1 MARSIVM
8 AEVDE
13 SAPGETGL
21 AAANKNRTQRSISGP
36 SHGDCIDLVFS
47 KGALVP
53 GVEEVATSWGRCL
66 TAHHL
71 DPEIQAA
78 PHIITEKE
86 IKDSRESLGNLIMHA
101 HEELDRLYAI
111 VGPQQHVVLLC
122 DRDGVAIHHR
132 GDESLADAFKYWGIW
147 LGGVWSE
154 QIEGTNGIGT
164 CITEQR
170 ATMVL
175 RGQHFRTRHSNLSC
189 AGAPISDPLGRLAAV
204 LDTSSMNPQTTEQS
218 LSLAM
223 AATKVS
229 ARGIEERIF
238 REYFRHAWNIAAAPC
253 GGSDIA
259 VLLAVDNDQRILG
272 ADQIARRL
280 FSLNDEVLNRGMALS
295 TIFEYDSSIF
305 RCKRMQDV
313 ATRLLRTG
321 TDEPWNALITPAACG
336 MSGLCSP
343 TDALLH
349 SRPRFGMLAHLPLAV
364 DPPTN
369 RGGLAPARANRI
381 CEYIDSHLQE
391 NIALEVLAEI
401 AQLSVHHFARA
412 FRQSLGIPPHNY
424 IVQRRV
430 EHAQQLLRNT
440 DLPLSEIA
448 IEVGFTD
455 QSHLARHFRTFIG
468 VSPSLARHRFRAGP
482 DILIHP
488 AAHVGS

>member
-1 MARSIVM
+1 M
-8 AEVDE
+8 
-13 SAPGETGL
+13 G
-21 AAANKNRTQRSISGP
+21 AANKNRTQRSTDGLP
-36 SHGDCIDLVFS
+36 HVDCIDLVVR

-53 GVEEVATSWGRCL
+53 GVEEMATSWRRCL

-71 DPEIQAA
+71 DPEIQGA

-86 IKDSRESLGNLIMHA
+86 IKDSREPLRDLILHA
-101 HEELDRLYAI
+101 QEELDRLYAI
-111 VGPQQHVVLLC
+111 VGPQQYVVLLC
-122 DRDGVAIHHR
+122 NRDGVAIHHR
-132 GDESLADAFKYWGIW
+132 GDESMADDYEDRGIW
-147 LGGVWSE
+147 LGAVLSE

-164 CITEQR
+164 CITDQR
-170 ATMVL
+170 ATMVH
-175 RGQHFRTRHSNLSC
+175 RDQHFRTRHIDLSC
-189 AGAPISDPLGRLAAV
+189 AGAPIFDPLGRLAAV

-253 GGSDIA
+253 GSSSNVA

-272 ADQIARRL
+272 ADQIARRA
-280 FSLNDEVLNRGMALS
+280 FSLKDEVLNRGVALA

-313 ATRLLRTG
+313 AARLLRTG
-321 TDEPWNALITPAACG
+321 TDEPWNALITPPACRV
-336 MSGLCSP
+336 SGWCSP
-343 TDALLH
+343 TDALVH
-349 SRPRFGMLAHLPLAV
+349 SRPRFGMLAHLPLSA
-364 DPPTN
+364 DRPTN
-369 RGGLAPARANRI
+369 RGGLAPARANRV

-412 FRQSLGIPPHNY
+412 FRQTLGIPPHNY

-448 IEVGFTD
+448 IVAGFTD
-455 QSHLARHFRTFIG
+455 QSHLARHFRTITG
-468 VSPSLARHRFRAGP
+468 VSPSLTRQRFKTGP
-482 DILIHP
+482 DILPLRP
-488 AAHVGS
+488 AQVGS

>member
-1 MARSIVM
+1 
-8 AEVDE
+8 
-13 SAPGETGL
+13 L
-21 AAANKNRTQRSISGP
+21 AAANKNRTQRSIDGL
-36 SHGDCIDLVFS
+36 SHVDCIDLVVR
-47 KGALVP
+47 KGTLVP
-53 GVEEVATSWGRCL
+53 GVEEIATSWRRCL

-71 DPEIQAA
+71 DPEIRGA

-86 IKDSRESLGNLIMHA
+86 IKDSREPLRNVILHA
-101 HEELDRLYAI
+101 QEELDRLYAI
-111 VGPQQHVVLLC
+111 VGPQQYVVLLC

-132 GDESLADAFKYWGIW
+132 GDESMADAYKDRGIW

-164 CITEQR
+164 CITDQR

-175 RGQHFRTRHSNLSC
+175 RDQHFRTRHSNLSC

-218 LSLAM
+218 LSLVM
-223 AATKVS
+223 AVTKVS
-229 ARGIEERIF
+229 ARGIEERLF
-238 REYFRHAWNIAAAPC
+238 REYFRHAWTIAAARC
-253 GGSDIA
+253 GDSEVA
-259 VLLAVDNDQRILG
+259 ALLAVDNDQRILG
-272 ADQIARRL
+272 ADQIARRV
-280 FSLNDEVLNRGMALS
+280 FSLNDEVLNRGVALA
-295 TIFEYDSSIF
+295 TIFECDSSIF

-313 ATRLLRTG
+313 AARLLRTG
-321 TDEPWNALITPAACG
+321 TDEPWNALITPPACG

-349 SRPRFGMLAHLPLAV
+349 SRPRFGMLAHLPLSV

-412 FRQSLGIPPHNY
+412 FRQTLGIPPHNY

-430 EHAQQLLRNT
+430 GHAQQLLRNT

-448 IEVGFTD
+448 IVAGFTD
-455 QSHLARHFRTFIG
+455 QSHLARHFRTITG
-468 VSPSLARHRFRAGP
+468 VSPSLTRQRFRTGP
-482 DILIHP
+482 DILP
-488 AAHVGS
+488 LRPAHVGS

>member
-1 MARSIVM
+1 
-8 AEVDE
+8 
-13 SAPGETGL
+13 L
-21 AAANKNRTQRSISGP
+21 AAANKNRTQHSIAGLSYV
-36 SHGDCIDLVFS
+36 DRDDLVFR

-53 GVEEVATSWGRCL
+53 GVEEVATSWRRCL

-71 DPEIQAA
+71 DPEIQSA
-78 PHIITEKE
+78 PHLITEKE
-86 IKDSRESLGNLIMHA
+86 LRDSRDPLRSLVLHA
-101 HEELDRLYAI
+101 QEELDRLYSI
-111 VGPQQHVVLLC
+111 VGPQQYVVLLC
-122 DRDGVAIHHR
+122 NKDGVAIHHR
-132 GDESLADAFKYWGIW
+132 GNESLADAFKYWGIW

-164 CITEQR
+164 CITDQR
-170 ATMVL
+170 ATAIL

-189 AGAPISDPLGRLAAV
+189 AGVPIFDPLGRLAAV

-229 ARGIEERIF
+229 ARSIEERIF
-238 REYFRHAWNIAAAPC
+238 REYFRHAWNIATAPC
-253 GGSDIA
+253 GGSNVA

-280 FSLNDEVLNRGMALS
+280 FNLNDEALNRGMALA
-295 TIFEYDSSIF
+295 TFFEHDSSIF

-313 ATRLLRTG
+313 AARLLRTG
-321 TDEPWNALITPAACG
+321 TDEPWNALITPPACG
-336 MSGLCSP
+336 MSSLCSP

-349 SRPRFGMLAHLPLAV
+349 SRPRFGMLAHLPLSV
-364 DPPTN
+364 DPPRN

-412 FRQSLGIPPHNY
+412 FRQSIGVPPHNY

-430 EHAQQLLRNT
+430 EHAQQMLRNT

-448 IEVGFTD
+448 IEAGFTD
-455 QSHLARHFRTFIG
+455 QSHLARHFRTITG
-468 VSPSLARHRFRAGP
+468 VSPSLARHQFRTGP
-482 DILIHP
+482 TLLPLRP
-488 AAHVGS
+488 APVGS

>member
-1 MARSIVM
+1 V
-8 AEVDE
+8 
-13 SAPGETGL
+13 TGL
-21 AAANKNRTQRSISGP
+21 AAANKNRTQHSIDGL
-36 SHGDCIDLVFS
+36 SHVGCDDLVFR
-47 KGALVP
+47 KGALVA
-53 GVEEVATSWGRCL
+53 GVEEVATSWRRCL

-86 IKDSRESLGNLIMHA
+86 LRGSREPLRTLVLHA
-101 HEELDRLYAI
+101 QEELDRLYAI
-111 VGPQQHVVLLC
+111 VGPQQYVVLLC
-122 DRDGVAIHHR
+122 NKDGVAIHHR
-132 GDESLADAFKYWGIW
+132 GNESLADAFKYWGIW

-170 ATMVL
+170 ATAIL

-189 AGAPISDPLGRLAAV
+189 AGAPIFDPFGRLVAV

-229 ARGIEERIF
+229 ARSIEERIF
-238 REYFRHAWNIAAAPC
+238 REYFRHAWTIATASW
-253 GGSDIA
+253 GGSGVA

-280 FSLNDEVLNRGMALS
+280 FSLNDEVLNRGVALA

-313 ATRLLRTG
+313 AARLLRTG
-321 TDEPWNALITPAACG
+321 TDDPWNALITPPACG
-336 MSGLCSP
+336 MSSLCSP

-349 SRPRFGMLAHLPLAV
+349 SRPRLGMLAHLPLSV

-381 CEYIDSHLQE
+381 CEYIESHLQE

-412 FRQSLGIPPHNY
+412 FRQSIGVPPHNY

-430 EHAQQLLRNT
+430 EHAQQMLRNT

-448 IEVGFTD
+448 IEAGFTD
-455 QSHLARHFRTFIG
+455 QSHLARHFRTITG
-468 VSPSLARHRFRAGP
+468 VSPSLARHQFRTGP
-482 DILIHP
+482 TLLPLRP
-488 AAHVGS
+488 APVGS

>member
-1 MARSIVM
+1 
-8 AEVDE
+8 
-13 SAPGETGL
+13 
-21 AAANKNRTQRSISGP
+21 
-36 SHGDCIDLVFS
+36 
-47 KGALVP
+47 
-53 GVEEVATSWGRCL
+53 
-66 TAHHL
+66 
-71 DPEIQAA
+71 
-78 PHIITEKE
+78 
-86 IKDSRESLGNLIMHA
+86 LGNLILQA
-101 HEELDRLYAI
+101 QEELDRLYAI
-111 VGPQQHVVLLC
+111 VRHEQYVILLC
-122 DRDGVAIHHR
+122 NRDGVAIHHR

-170 ATMVL
+170 PAIIH

-189 AGAPISDPLGRLAAV
+189 AGAPIFDPFGRLAAV
-204 LDTSSMNPQTTEQS
+204 LDISSMNPQTTEQS

-253 GGSDIA
+253 GSSDLA
-259 VLLAVDNDQRILG
+259 VLIAVDNDQRILG
-272 ADQIARRL
+272 ADQIARRT
-280 FSLNDEVLNRGMALS
+280 FSLNDEVLSRGVALA
-295 TIFEYDSSIF
+295 TIFECDSSIF
-305 RCKRMQDV
+305 RCKQMQDV
-313 ATRLLRTG
+313 AARLLRTG
-321 TDEPWNALITPAACG
+321 TDDPWNALITPPVCG

-343 TDALLH
+343 MTALLH
-349 SRPRFGMLAHLPLAV
+349 SRPRLGMLAHLPLSV

-381 CEYIDSHLQE
+381 CEYIESHLQE

-412 FRQSLGIPPHNY
+412 FRQSLGTPPHNY

-448 IEVGFTD
+448 MDAGFTD
-455 QSHLARHFRTFIG
+455 QSHLARHFRTITG
-468 VSPSLARHRFRAGP
+468 ISPSLARHRFRTGP
-482 DILIHP
+482 DMPPHRP
-488 AAHVGS
+488 AYVGI

>member
-1 MARSIVM
+1 M
-8 AEVDE
+8 
-13 SAPGETGL
+13 TGL
-21 AAANKNRTQRSISGP
+21 AAANKNRTQHSIEGL
-36 SHGDCIDLVFS
+36 SHVGCDDLVFR
-47 KGALVP
+47 KGALVA
-53 GVEEVATSWGRCL
+53 GVEEVATSWRRCL

-86 IKDSRESLGNLIMHA
+86 LRHSREPLRTLVLHA
-101 HEELDRLYAI
+101 QEELDRLYAI
-111 VGPQQHVVLLC
+111 VGPQQYVVLLC
-122 DRDGVAIHHR
+122 NKDGVAIHHR
-132 GDESLADAFKYWGIW
+132 GNESLADAFKYWGIW

-170 ATMVL
+170 ATAIL

-189 AGAPISDPLGRLAAV
+189 AGAPIFDPLGRLVAV
-204 LDTSSMNPQTTEQS
+204 LDTSSMNPETTEQS
-218 LSLAM
+218 LALAM

-229 ARGIEERIF
+229 ARSIEERIF
-238 REYFRHAWNIAAAPC
+238 RQYFRHAWTIATASC
-253 GGSDIA
+253 GGSDVA

-280 FSLNDEVLNRGMALS
+280 FSLNDEVLNRGAALA
-295 TIFEYDSSIF
+295 TIFEYDSSLF

-313 ATRLLRTG
+313 AARLLRTG
-321 TDEPWNALITPAACG
+321 TDDPWNALITPPACG
-336 MSGLCSP
+336 MSSLCSP

-349 SRPRFGMLAHLPLAV
+349 SRPRFGMLAHLPLSV
-364 DPPTN
+364 DPPAN

-381 CEYIDSHLQE
+381 CEYIESHLQE

-412 FRQSLGIPPHNY
+412 FRQSLGVPPHNY
-424 IVQRRV
+424 IVLRRV
-430 EHAQQLLRNT
+430 EHAQQMLRNT

-448 IEVGFTD
+448 IEAGFTD
-455 QSHLARHFRTFIG
+455 QSHLARHFRTITG
-468 VSPSLARHRFRAGP
+468 VSPSLARHQFRTGP
-482 DILIHP
+482 TLLPLRP
-488 AAHVGS
+488 APVGS

>member
-1 MARSIVM
+1 M
-8 AEVDE
+8 
-13 SAPGETGL
+13 
-21 AAANKNRTQRSISGP
+21 AAANKNRTQRSIDGLSP
-36 SHGDCIDLVFS
+36 VDCVDLVVRRD
-47 KGALVP
+47 ALAP
-53 GVEEVATSWGRCL
+53 GVEEIATSWRRCL

-86 IKDSRESLGNLIMHA
+86 LKDSREPLRNLILHA
-101 HEELDRLYAI
+101 QEELDRLYAI
-111 VGPQQHVVLLC
+111 VGPQQYVVLLC
-122 DRDGVAIHHR
+122 NREGVAIHHR
-132 GDESLADAFKYWGIW
+132 GDESIADAYKDRGIW

-164 CITEQR
+164 CITDQR

-175 RGQHFRTRHSNLSC
+175 RDQHFRTRHSNLSC

-218 LSLAM
+218 LSLVM
-223 AATKVS
+223 GVTKVC

-238 REYFRHAWNIAAAPC
+238 REYFRRAWNIAAAPC
-253 GGSDIA
+253 GGRSDAA

-272 ADQIARRL
+272 ADQIARRV
-280 FSLNDEVLNRGMALS
+280 FNLNDEVLNRGMDLA
-295 TIFEYDSSIF
+295 TIFEHDSSIF

-313 ATRLLRTG
+313 AARLLRTG
-321 TDEPWNALITPAACG
+321 TDEPWNALITPPACG

-349 SRPRFGMLAHLPLAV
+349 SRPRFGMLAHLSLSVGPT
-364 DPPTN
+364 TN
-369 RGGLAPARANRI
+369 RGGLAPARANRV

-430 EHAQQLLRNT
+430 EHAHQLLRNT

-448 IEVGFTD
+448 IVAGFTD
-455 QSHLARHFRTFIG
+455 QSHLARHFRTITG
-468 VSPSLARHRFRAGP
+468 VSPSLARHRFRTGP
-482 DILIHP
+482 QILPHRS
-488 AAHVGS
+488 AHVRS

>member
-1 MARSIVM
+1 V
-8 AEVDE
+8 
-13 SAPGETGL
+13 PGETGL
-21 AAANKNRTQRSISGP
+21 AAASKNRTQRSIDGL
-36 SHGDCIDLVFS
+36 SHVDCIDLVVH
-47 KGALVP
+47 KGTLVP
-53 GVEEVATSWGRCL
+53 GVEEMAASWRRCL
-66 TAHHL
+66 TAHQL

-86 IKDSRESLGNLIMHA
+86 LRDSREPLRKLILHA
-101 HEELDRLYAI
+101 QEELDRLYAI
-111 VGPQQHVVLLC
+111 VGPQQYVVLLC

-132 GDESLADAFKYWGIW
+132 GDESMADVYKDRGIW
-147 LGGVWSE
+147 LGAVISE
-154 QIEGTNGIGT
+154 QVEGTNGIGT
-164 CITEQR
+164 CITDQR
-170 ATMVL
+170 ATMIH
-175 RGQHFRTRHSNLSC
+175 RDQHFRTRHIDLSC
-189 AGAPISDPLGRLAAV
+189 AGAPIFDPLGRLAAV

-223 AATKVS
+223 AATKIS

-238 REYFRHAWNIAAAPC
+238 REYFQHVWNLAATPS
-253 GGSDIA
+253 GGSDTA

-280 FSLNDEVLNRGMALS
+280 FSLNDEVLNRGLALA

-313 ATRLLRTG
+313 AARLLRTG
-321 TDEPWNALITPAACG
+321 TDEPWNALITPPACG

-349 SRPRFGMLAHLPLAV
+349 SRPRFGMLAHLPLSA
-364 DPPTN
+364 DPPTK

-448 IEVGFTD
+448 SEAGFTD
-455 QSHLARHFRTFIG
+455 QSHLARHFRTIIG
-468 VSPSLARHRFRAGP
+468 VSPGLARHRFRTGP
-482 DILIHP
+482 DILPHRS
-488 AAHVGS
+488 AHVGS

>member
-1 MARSIVM
+1 MPA
-8 AEVDE
+8 
-13 SAPGETGL
+13 TH
-21 AAANKNRTQRSISGP
+21 KNRTQSSINRPAPVDS
-36 SHGDCIDLVFS
+36 IDLVVR

-53 GVEEVATSWGRCL
+53 GVEEVTTSWRRCL

-86 IKDSRESLGNLIMHA
+86 LRDSRESLRNLIVQA
-101 HEELDRLYAI
+101 QEELDRLYAI
-111 VGPQQHVVLLC
+111 VGPQQYVVLLC

-132 GDESLADAFKYWGIW
+132 GDEALAGAFKYWGIW

-164 CITEQR
+164 CITDQR
-170 ATMVL
+170 PVIVH

-189 AGAPISDPLGRLAAV
+189 AGAPIFDPLDRLAAV
-204 LDTSSMNPQTTEQS
+204 LDTSSMSPQTTEQS

-229 ARGIEERIF
+229 ARAIEERIF
-238 REYFRHAWNIAAAPC
+238 REHFRHVWNIAAAPY
-253 GGSDIA
+253 GGCDVA
-259 VLLAVDNDQRILG
+259 VLLAVDSDQRILG
-272 ADQIARRL
+272 ADHIARRL
-280 FSLNDEVLNRGMALS
+280 LNLNDEVLNRGAALA
-295 TIFEYDSSIF
+295 TMFDYDSSIF
-305 RCKRMQDV
+305 RSKRMQDV
-313 ATRLLRTG
+313 AVRLLRTG
-321 TDEPWNALITPAACG
+321 TDEPWNALITPPACG
-336 MSGLCSP
+336 MSGLCSA
-343 TDALLH
+343 TDALIH
-349 SRPRFGMLAHLPLAV
+349 SRPRFGMLAHLPLSV

-391 NIALEVLAEI
+391 NIALEALAEI

-448 IEVGFTD
+448 IDAGFTD

-468 VSPSLARHRFRAGP
+468 VSPSLARQRFRTEDDLLPHRAV
-482 DILIHP
+482 
-488 AAHVGS
+488 HVGS

>member
-1 MARSIVM
+1 MAG
-8 AEVDE
+8 
-13 SAPGETGL
+13 GETRL
-21 AAANKNRTQRSISGP
+21 AVANQNRTQPSIDEL
-36 SHGDCIDLVFS
+36 SHVDGIDLVVR
-47 KGALVP
+47 KGTLVA
-53 GVEEVATSWGRCL
+53 GVDELATSWQRCL

-71 DPEIQAA
+71 DPEIKSA

-86 IKDSRESLGNLIMHA
+86 IKEFREPLCNLILHA
-101 HEELDRLYAI
+101 QEELDRLYAI
-111 VGPQQHVVLLC
+111 VGPQQYVVLLC

-154 QIEGTNGIGT
+154 KIEGTNGIGT
-164 CITEQR
+164 CITDQR
-170 ATMVL
+170 ATAVL
-175 RGQHFRTRHSNLSC
+175 RGQHFRRRHSNLSC
-189 AGAPISDPLGRLAAV
+189 AGAPIFDPLGQLAAV
-204 LDTSSMNPQTTEQS
+204 LDTSSMSPQTTEQS

-238 REYFRHAWNIAAAPC
+238 REYFRHAWNIAAAPS
-253 GGSDIA
+253 GSDVA
-259 VLLAVDNDQRILG
+259 ALLAIDNDQRVLG
-272 ADQIARRL
+272 ADQVARRL
-280 FSLNDEVLNRGMALS
+280 FSLNDEVLNRGVALAR
-295 TIFEYDSSIF
+295 IFEYDSSVF

-313 ATRLLRTG
+313 AARLLRTG
-321 TDEPWNALITPAACG
+321 TDEPWNALITPPACG

-349 SRPRFGMLAHLPLAV
+349 SRPRVGMLAHLPLSV
-364 DPPTN
+364 DLPTI

-401 AQLSVHHFARA
+401 AQLSVRHFARA

-424 IVQRRV
+424 IVQRRI

-448 IEVGFTD
+448 IEAGFTD
-455 QSHLARHFRTFIG
+455 QSHLARHFRTITG
-468 VSPSLARHRFRAGP
+468 VSPSLARHRFRTEHA
-482 DILIHP
+482 ILRSRP
-488 AAHVGS
+488 ALVGS

>member
-1 MARSIVM
+1 
-8 AEVDE
+8 
-13 SAPGETGL
+13 L
-21 AAANKNRTQRSISGP
+21 AAAIKNRTHRSIDRLT
-36 SHGDCIDLVFS
+36 HVDCIDLVVR
-47 KGALVP
+47 KGTLVT
-53 GVEEVATSWGRCL
+53 GVEEMAASWRRCL

-78 PHIITEKE
+78 PHIITERE
-86 IKDSRESLGNLIMHA
+86 IKDSREPLSNVILHA
-101 HEELDRLYAI
+101 QEEIDRLYAI
-111 VGPQQHVVLLC
+111 VGPQQYVVLLC

-132 GDESLADAFKYWGIW
+132 GNESMADAYKERGIW

-164 CITEQR
+164 CVTDQR

-189 AGAPISDPLGRLAAV
+189 AGAPIFDPLGRLAAV
-204 LDTSSMNPQTTEQS
+204 LDTSSMNPRTTEQS

-238 REYFRHAWNIAAAPC
+238 REYFRNAWNIAAAPR
-253 GGSDIA
+253 GGSDAA
-259 VLLAVDNDQRILG
+259 VLLAVDNDQRIVG
-272 ADQIARRL
+272 ADQIARQH
-280 FSLNDEVLNRGMALS
+280 FSLNDEVLNRGMALA
-295 TIFEYDSSIF
+295 TIFECDSSFF

-313 ATRLLRTG
+313 AARLLRTG
-321 TDEPWNALITPAACG
+321 TDEPWNALITPPVCG

-349 SRPRFGMLAHLPLAV
+349 SRPRLGMLAHLPLSM

-369 RGGLAPARANRI
+369 RGGLAPARANRV
-381 CEYIDSHLQE
+381 CEYINSHLQE
-391 NIALEVLAEI
+391 NIALEVLAGI

-412 FRQSLGIPPHNY
+412 FRQTLGMPPHNY

-440 DLPLSEIA
+440 DLPVSEIA
-448 IEVGFTD
+448 IVAGFTD
-455 QSHLARHFRTFIG
+455 QSHLARHFRTITG
-468 VSPSLARHRFRAGP
+468 VSPSLTRHRFRTGP
-482 DILIHP
+482 DVFPLRP
-488 AAHVGS
+488 APVGS